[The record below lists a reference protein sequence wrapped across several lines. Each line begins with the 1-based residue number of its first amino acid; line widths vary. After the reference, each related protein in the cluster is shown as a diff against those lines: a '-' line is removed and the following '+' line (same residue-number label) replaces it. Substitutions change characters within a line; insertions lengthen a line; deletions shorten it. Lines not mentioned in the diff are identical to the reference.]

1 MKENYNPVS
10 SLKNKCTQ
18 TEDSHDQPCKKLKT
32 DPEDGKK
39 LKTDPEDGK
48 KLKTDPE
55 DDDPS
60 NNPEAEK
67 KPLRMTLR

>member
-39 LKTDPEDGK
+39 LKTDPED
-48 KLKTDPE
+48 
-55 DDDPS
+55 DDPS